1 MAYKDNV
8 YSGAPK
14 TTVRNENL
22 LFVHCS
28 PTVVVLFFTL
38 GHWPIFHAKHW
49 KDILGGNLKP
59 WVNVIN
65 YKSFH
70 KVNKFL
76 ESTTSDN
83 DCCYTGLL

>member
-38 GHWPIFHAKHW
+38 GHWPIFHAKHC
-49 KDILGGNLKP
+49 KDIFGG
-59 WVNVIN
+59 
-65 YKSFH
+65 KSQTLS
-70 KVNKFL
+70 KRNQLQKFQL
-76 ESTTSDN
+76 SQQILRI
-83 DCCYTGLL
+83 YY

>member
-49 KDILGGNLKP
+49 KDILGG
-59 WVNVIN
+59 
-65 YKSFH
+65 KSQTLS
-70 KVNKFL
+70 KRNQLQKFQL
-76 ESTTSDN
+76 SQQILRI
-83 DCCYTGLL
+83 YY